1 MAHRILWNIDRVYVK
16 ATRELTPLM
25 RTYVLRRLLQ
35 TIPLLL
41 GISLMTFL
49 LLQLA
54 PGDFL
59 NQMAENPGIS
69 AETIEAMRVRF
80 GLDKPWYVQYGHLP
94 QKRHLPLRLR
104 PVVRAPPAGVRGA
117 AATGFTNTLMLAG
130 AAALVTWGLAI
141 PLGVLA
147 AVRQHSWIDR
157 TLSFIAFIWLSIPE
171 ILAALLLLMMA
182 ARTGWFP
189 VGGMRSLD
197 YDELDGIS
205 QFFDI
210 LHHLAL
216 PALVV
221 GLIPLASRM
230 RQMRGSLLDV
240 LRLDYVTTARAK
252 GLSERTVIVKHALR
266 NALNPMITL
275 FGYTLGAL
283 VSGSFIVEIIF
294 SWPGL
299 GRITLDAILTQD
311 QYLVM
316 GAVLMASL
324 VLIVGNL
331 IADLLLAIADPRI
344 SYD

>member
-1 MAHRILWNIDRVYVK
+1 
-16 ATRELTPLM
+16 M
-25 RTYVLRRLLQ
+25 RTYVLRRVLQ

-41 GISLMTFL
+41 GISLLTFL

-59 NQMAENPGIS
+59 NQMAENPAIS
-69 AETIEAMRVRF
+69 AGTIEAMRRRF
-80 GLDKPWYVQYGHLP
+80 GLDQPWYMQYGLYL
-94 QKRHLPLRLR
+94 RNVLLRLDFGESFSR
-104 PVVRAPPAGVRGA
+104 HQPVFAVLREGLS
-117 AATGFTNTLMLAG
+117 NTLLLAG

-141 PLGVLA
+141 PLGMWA
-147 AVRQHSWIDR
+147 AVRQHSWVDR
-157 TLSFIAFIWLSIPE
+157 TLSLVAFVWLSIPE
-171 ILAALLLLMMA
+171 ILSGLLLLMLA

-189 VGGMRSLD
+189 VGGMHSLD
-197 YDELDGIS
+197 YDGLNMFSKMADVT
-205 QFFDI
+205 
-210 LHHLAL
+210 HHLAL

-221 GLIPLASRM
+221 GLIPLAGRM

-240 LRLDYVTTARAK
+240 LRLDYITTARSK
-252 GLSERTVIVKHALR
+252 GLDERVVLYKHALR

-283 VSGSFIVEIIF
+283 VSGSFIAEIIF

-299 GRITLDAILTQD
+299 GRLTLDAILTQD

-316 GAVLMASL
+316 GSVLMASG
-324 VLIVGNL
+324 VLIAGNL
-331 IADLLLAIADPRI
+331 IADLLLAFADPRI

>member
-1 MAHRILWNIDRVYVK
+1 VW
-16 ATRELTPLM
+16 
-25 RTYVLRRLLQ
+25 TYIARRFLQ
-35 TIPLLL
+35 IIPLLL
-41 GISLMTFL
+41 GISALTFL

-59 NQMAENPGIS
+59 NQMAENPAIS
-69 AETIEAMRVRF
+69 AETIEAMRRRF
-80 GLDKPWYVQYGHLP
+80 GLDRPWYVQYAIYLRNVVLHFDFG
-94 QKRHLPLRLR
+94 QSFSRHQ
-104 PVVRAPPAGVRGA
+104 PV
-117 AATGFTNTLMLAG
+117 FTVLAEGLGNTLLLAT
-130 AAALVTWGLAI
+130 AAALVTWLLAI

-147 AVRQHSWIDR
+147 AVRQHSWVDR
-157 TLSFIAFIWLSIPE
+157 VLSVVAFVWLSIPE
-171 ILAALLLLMMA
+171 ILSGLLLLMLA

-189 VGGMRSLD
+189 VGGMRSID
-197 YDELDGIS
+197 HDELSMWGRTLD
-205 QFFDI
+205 
-210 LHHLAL
+210 LAWHLFL

-221 GLIPLASRM
+221 GLVPLASRM

-240 LRLDYVTTARAK
+240 LRLDFVTTARAK
-252 GLSERTVIVKHALR
+252 GLDERIVVFKHALR

-316 GAVLMASL
+316 GSVLMASV
-324 VLIVGNL
+324 VLILGNL
-331 IADLLLAIADPRI
+331 IADILLAVADPRI
-344 SYD
+344 NYD

>member
-1 MAHRILWNIDRVYVK
+1 
-16 ATRELTPLM
+16 M
-25 RTYVLRRLLQ
+25 RTYILRRVLQ

-41 GISLMTFL
+41 GISALTFV

-59 NQMAENPGIS
+59 NQMAENPAIS
-69 AETIEAMRVRF
+69 AETIEAMRRRF
-80 GLDKPWYVQYGHLP
+80 GLDRPWYVQYALYLENILLRFDFG
-94 QKRHLPLRLR
+94 QSFSRHQPVFEVLREGLGNTLLLA
-104 PVVRAPPAGVRGA
+104 VA
-117 AATGFTNTLMLAG
+117 AAV
-130 AAALVTWGLAI
+130 VTWGLAL
-141 PLGVLA
+141 PLGIWA

-157 TLSFIAFIWLSIPE
+157 VLSFVAFVWLSIPE
-171 ILAALLLLMMA
+171 ILSGLLLLMLA

-197 YDELDGIS
+197 HDELTALGRMADVV
-205 QFFDI
+205 
-210 LHHLAL
+210 HHLVL

-230 RQMRGSLLDV
+230 RQMRGNLLDV

-252 GLSERTVIVKHALR
+252 GLDEWVVIYKHALR

-283 VSGSFIVEIIF
+283 VSGSFVAEIIF

-316 GAVLMASL
+316 GSVLMASL
-324 VLIVGNL
+324 VLIAGNL
-331 IADLLLAIADPRI
+331 IADLLLAMNDPRI
-344 SYD
+344 TYE

>member
-1 MAHRILWNIDRVYVK
+1 
-16 ATRELTPLM
+16 M
-25 RTYVLRRLLQ
+25 RTYILRRVLQ
-35 TIPLLL
+35 TIPLLF
-41 GISLMTFL
+41 GISLLTFL

-80 GLDKPWYVQYGHLP
+80 GLDQPWYVQYGKYMQNVLLHFDFGESFS
-94 QKRHLPLRLR
+94 RHQ
-104 PVVRAPPAGVRGA
+104 PVVEVLQD
-117 AATGFTNTLMLAG
+117 GFANTLILAG
-130 AAALVTWGLAI
+130 AAAFITWGLAI

-147 AVRQHSWIDR
+147 AVRQHSWVDR
-157 TLSFIAFIWLSIPE
+157 LLSLTAFVWLSVPE
-171 ILAALLLLMMA
+171 ILAGLVLLMFA

-189 VGGMRSLD
+189 VGGMHSLD
-197 YDELDGIS
+197 YDELDTIG
-205 QFFDI
+205 QWADVA
-210 LHHLAL
+210 HHLFL

-252 GLSERTVIVKHALR
+252 GLSESVVIMKHALR

-299 GRITLDAILTQD
+299 GRITLDALLTQD

-316 GAVLMASL
+316 GAELMASV
-324 VLIVGNL
+324 VLIGGNL
-331 IADLLLAIADPRI
+331 VADLLLAIADPRI